1 LRDPFI
7 AVEAATDL
15 RAHARELRRSW
26 EDSLMGTEAPATVR
40 PVIAQSWRRM
50 TGAGLDPDRLQPRR
64 ALAPDELEE
73 ARAASP
79 LGAVI
84 DTLRRCL
91 CGFAQDA
98 EHVMVVVD
106 AAGRILWI
114 EGDRRVRLRA
124 HRITFAEGMLW
135 TEDSAGTNAIGT
147 ALAIDHAVQVFSAEH
162 FLPEQHAWWC
172 SAAPVHDPASG
183 ELLGVVD
190 LSGPMRTANPH
201 SLALVMAAAGMAEHE
216 LRFRRTAATVAPTY
230 PRLRLRLLGHVV
242 PTAEFGGGEPFELGH
257 RHAEI
262 LALLAM
268 HPDGMTGEQ
277 LTLELYGEQGNPIS
291 TRAELSRLRKL
302 LPCVAARPYRLA
314 ATVSADFLEVEE
326 QLAAGDLSAALCT
339 YRGPL
344 LPLSEAPGIAQARN
358 ELGGALERAV
368 HGGST
373 EQLWSWLQTAPGRED
388 PLAMAV
394 FVRRVALDDPRR
406 AIAAARLR
414 ALEVRWSA

>member
-1 LRDPFI
+1 MRDPFI

-15 RAHARELRRSW
+15 RAHARVLRRSW
-26 EDSLMGTEAPATVR
+26 
-40 PVIAQSWRRM
+40 
-50 TGAGLDPDRLQPRR
+50 
-64 ALAPDELEE
+64 ALAADQLED
-73 ARAASP
+73 ARSASP
-79 LGAVI
+79 LSAVI

-106 AAGRILWI
+106 AAGRVLWL

-124 HRITFAEGMLW
+124 DRIEFAEGMLW

-162 FLPEQHAWWC
+162 YLPEQHAWWC
-172 SAAPVHDPASG
+172 SAAPIHDPLTG

-201 SLALVMAAAGMAEHE
+201 SLALVMAAASMAEHE
-216 LRFRRTAATVAPTY
+216 LRFRHDGRARPPVAVAPQR
-230 PRLRLRLLGHVV
+230 PRLRLRVLGHGA
-242 PTAEFGGGEPFELGH
+242 PAAEFGGGAAFELGY

-268 HPDGMTGEQ
+268 HPDGLTGEQ
-277 LTLELYGEQGNPIS
+277 LTLELYGERGNPIS

-302 LPCVAARPYRLA
+302 LPCVAARPYRLE
-314 ATVSADFLEVEE
+314 ATVSADFLDVEA
-326 QLAAGDLSAALCT
+326 QLAAGEVGGALAA

-344 LPLSEAPGIAQARN
+344 LPQSEAPGIDQARN
-358 ELGGALERAV
+358 ELEGALQRAV
-368 HGGST
+368 RGGST
-373 EQLWSWLQTAPGRED
+373 EQLWSWLQTGPGRED
-388 PLAMAV
+388 PLAMAA
-394 FVRRVALDDPRR
+394 FVRRVERDDPRR
-406 AIAAARLR
+406 AIAAARLG
-414 ALEVRWSA
+414 ALQVRWRA